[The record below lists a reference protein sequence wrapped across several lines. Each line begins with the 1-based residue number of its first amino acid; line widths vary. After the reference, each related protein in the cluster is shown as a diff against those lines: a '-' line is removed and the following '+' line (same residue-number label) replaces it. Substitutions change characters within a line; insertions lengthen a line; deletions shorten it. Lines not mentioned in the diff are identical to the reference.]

1 MTLYLGLDL
10 GTSGLKA
17 VLTDQAGTVV
27 DTEAAS
33 INTSTPQP
41 LWVEQQP
48 EDWWQA
54 LKSALSA
61 LSTRQDLSRV
71 AAIGLAGH
79 MHGAVMID
87 PRGDVIRPCMM
98 WNDGRSGEECAAL
111 ESSLPDFRER
121 SGNVAMPGFT
131 APKVLWVSHHE
142 PDAFARIDKV
152 LLPKDYLRFRLTGG
166 LVSEMSDAAGTLWL
180 NPATRDWD
188 DELLRVTGLNRSHM
202 PSLVEGSRVSGELTA
217 EAAGQLGLPMV
228 PVVGGAGDN
237 AAGAVG
243 VGVTRP
249 GQGFISLGTSGV
261 YFVVSENHC
270 AAPEHTVHA
279 FCHCLPERWH
289 QMSVMLSAASSLEWF
304 AGITGTRVP
313 ALLEELEDSKLATTD
328 VTFLPYLTGER
339 TPHNDPRARAQFFG
353 ITSATTRPH
362 MTLAILEGV
371 ACSMADG
378 EAALQ
383 AAGTPLDDISL
394 IGGGARSSRWRQIIA
409 DVLQRPLHFRE
420 GGEVGP
426 GLGAARLAHLG
437 VEGDA
442 DADIDRICPPPDIVQ
457 THQPDAER
465 RDYYRD
471 RLALYRQLHQQTASL
486 NHTDQPN

>member
-1 MTLYLGLDL
+1 MTFYLGLDL

-17 VLTDQAGTVV
+17 VLTDSSGAVV
-27 DTEAAS
+27 DTESAGVT
-33 INTSTPQP
+33 TSTPQP

-54 LKSALSA
+54 LKTALSA
-61 LSTRQDLSRV
+61 LGKRQDLSQV

-79 MHGAVMID
+79 MHGAVLVD
-87 PRGDVIRPCMM
+87 SAGEVIRPCIM
-98 WNDGRSGEECAAL
+98 WNDGRSGAECEAL
-111 ESSLPDFRER
+111 ESFLPDFRER

-131 APKVLWVSHHE
+131 SPKVLWVSRHE

-152 LLPKDYLRFRLTGG
+152 LLPKDYLRYRMTGTQ
-166 LVSEMSDAAGTLWL
+166 VSEMSDAAGTLWL
-180 NPATRDWD
+180 NPAKRDWD
-188 DELLRVTGLNRSHM
+188 DELLRVTGLERAHM
-202 PSLVEGSRVSGELTA
+202 PDLVEGSRVSGELSA
-217 EAAGQLGLPMV
+217 EAADQLGLPVV

-261 YFVVSENHC
+261 YFVVSDDHC

-304 AGITGTRVP
+304 AGINATDVST
-313 ALLEELEDSKLATTD
+313 LLGELEDSGVTETD

-353 ITSATTRPH
+353 LTSASTRAH
-362 MTLAILEGV
+362 MTLSILEGV
-371 ACSMADG
+371 AFSMADG

-394 IGGGARSSRWRQIIA
+394 IGGGARSVRWRQIIA

-426 GLGAARLAHLG
+426 GLG
-437 VEGDA
+437 
-442 DADIDRICPPPDIVQ
+442 
-457 THQPDAER
+457 
-465 RDYYRD
+465 
-471 RLALYRQLHQQTASL
+471 LHASL
-486 NHTDQPN
+486 GWVSRGMQMAISTAFARPLQ

>member
-17 VLTDQAGTVV
+17 VLTDQSGAVV
-27 DTEAAS
+27 DSEAADVA
-33 INTSTPQP
+33 TATPQP

-48 EDWWQA
+48 DDWWQA
-54 LKSALSA
+54 LQTAMAALGK
-61 LSTRQDLSRV
+61 RQDLSRV

-79 MHGAVMID
+79 MHGAVLID
-87 PRGDVIRPCMM
+87 RQGEVIRPCIM
-98 WNDGRSGEECAAL
+98 WNDGRSGDQCATL
-111 ESSLPDFRER
+111 ESSLPDFRGR

-131 APKVLWVSHHE
+131 APKLLWVSEHE

-152 LLPKDYLRFRLTGG
+152 LLPKDYLRYRMTGE

-180 NPATRDWD
+180 NPALRDWD
-188 DELLRVTGLNRSHM
+188 DELLRVTGLSRANM
-202 PSLVEGSRVSGELTA
+202 PSLVEGSRVSGDLSTD
-217 EAAGQLGLPMV
+217 AADQLGLPVV

-261 YFVVSENHC
+261 YFVVSDDHC
-270 AAPEHTVHA
+270 AAPEQTVHA
-279 FCHCLPERWH
+279 FCHCLPARWH

-304 AGITGTRVP
+304 AGINATDVS
-313 ALLEELEDSKLATTD
+313 ALLKELEDSGVAQTD

-353 ITSATTRPH
+353 LTSATTRPH

-371 ACSMADG
+371 AFSMADG
-378 EAALQ
+378 EAALE

-394 IGGGARSSRWRQIIA
+394 IGGGARSVRWRQIIA

-426 GLGAARLAHLG
+426 GLGAARLARLG
-437 VEGDA
+437 VEGDT
-442 DADIDRICPPPDIVQ
+442 DADIDRICPPPAIVQ
-457 THQPDAER
+457 THRPDPER
-465 RDYYRD
+465 ADYYRE
-471 RLALYRQLHQQTASL
+471 RLTLYRQLHRQTESL
-486 NHTDQPN
+486 NHTH